1 MKKMKKSL
9 AAFATDLGGA
19 IQLYYFVKKN
29 PKLKNF
35 VKYFSFIGDSKFL
48 VKKKYDVDV
57 NELDYDLII
66 CATSLNDYEKKILDL
81 AIQKKRNTWVIFDN
95 WTNFEKRL
103 VYKKKKLIPS
113 KLLVSDIY
121 AKKLAR
127 KIYPKLTIEKIPNYL
142 LRNLKK
148 KIKRKLSKKKDI
160 QNVVYYSSPEF
171 YPLGIEK
178 KMWEDSEEKKL
189 VQEIK
194 YILDS
199 DIFNSNRRKLVIR
212 LHPKLN
218 YLRNKKTFKYKKFIE
233 KEKINMESTISST
246 DISIGKDTYA
256 LFLTKSLGIPTFS
269 LVKNLYNRRLNFPI
283 NIDSL

>member
-1 MKKMKKSL
+1 M
-9 AAFATDLGGA
+9 
-19 IQLYYFVKKN
+19 
-29 PKLKNF
+29 
-35 VKYFSFIGDSKFL
+35 
-48 VKKKYDVDV
+48 
-57 NELDYDLII
+57 II
-66 CATSLNDYEKKILDL
+66 CAASLNDYEKEILDL

-103 VYKKKKLIPS
+103 VYKEKKLIPS

-127 KIYPKLTIEKIPNYL
+127 KIYPKLMIEEIPNYL
-142 LRNLKK
+142 LENLKK
-148 KIKRKLSKKKDI
+148 KTKKKLSRTKDI

-189 VQEIK
+189 VKEIQ

-199 DIFNSNRRKLVIR
+199 DIVNSNKRRLIIR

-218 YLRNKKTFKYKKFIE
+218 YLRNRKSFKYKNFIE
-233 KEKINMESTISST
+233 NDKIKMESTISST

-269 LVKNLYNRRLNFPI
+269 LVKNLYKRRLNLPI